1 MASQL
6 DLDQGGTNRQTHRV
20 YLGPS
25 VGWVEVSWEWV
36 LNITSGGTTNM
47 LLGSNLVLV
56 NFNGAVSI
64 QLPSFKATTAGA
76 QAIPRQFLILP
87 VVISDI
93 GGFATVANPITILP
107 FGTELISGTF
117 NNTSTLLKLS
127 STYGSIVIR
136 PDTVNGGGTL
146 LQ

>member
-25 VGWVEVSWEWV
+25 VGWQEVSWEWV
-36 LNITSGGTTNM
+36 LNITVGGTTTM

-64 QLPSFKATTAGA
+64 QLPSFKATSAGA

-87 VVISDI
+87 VTISDV
-93 GGFATVANPITILP
+93 GGFAAANNITILP
-107 FGTELISGTF
+107 FGTELISGLF
-117 NNTSTLLKLS
+117 NNTTTLLQLS
-127 STYGSIVIR
+127 SNFGSIVIR

>member
-6 DLDQGGTNRQTHRV
+6 DLDQGGTNRQTHKV

-25 VGWVEVSWEWV
+25 VGWVEVSWEWLWNV
-36 LNITSGGTTNM
+36 TTGGTTSI
-47 LLGSNLVLV
+47 LLGTNLVLV
-56 NFNGAVSI
+56 NFNGAVSV
-64 QLPSFKATTAGA
+64 QLPSFKASAAGA

-87 VVISDI
+87 MVISDV
-93 GGFATVANPITILP
+93 GGFAFANNISILP
-107 FGTELISGTF
+107 FGSELISGLF
-117 NNTSTLLKLS
+117 NNTSTILKIS
-127 STYGSIVIR
+127 SNYGSIVIR

>member
-6 DLDQGGTNRQTHRV
+6 DLDQGGTNRQTHKV

-25 VGWVEVSWEWV
+25 VGWVEASWEWV
-36 LNITSGGTTNM
+36 QNIVAAGTTSM
-47 LLGSNLVLV
+47 GLGTNLVLV
-56 NFNGAVSI
+56 NVNGLVSV
-64 QLPSFKATTAGA
+64 QLPSFKATSAGA

-87 VVISDI
+87 VTISDV
-93 GGFATVANPITILP
+93 GGFATPVNPITILP
-107 FGTELISGTF
+107 FGSELISGLF
-117 NNTSTLLKLS
+117 NNTSTLLKLTS
-127 STYGSIVIR
+127 AFGAIVIR

>member
-6 DLDQGGTNRQTHRV
+6 DLDQGGTTRQTHKV

-36 LNITSGGTTNM
+36 LNVTTGGTTTM
-47 LLGSNLVLV
+47 LLGTNLVLV
-56 NFNGAVSI
+56 NFNGAVTI
-64 QLPSFKATTAGA
+64 QLPSFKATSAGA

-87 VVISDI
+87 VVISDV
-93 GGFATVANPITILP
+93 GGFAFSNNITILP
-107 FGTELISGTF
+107 FGSETLSGLA
-117 NNTSTLLKLS
+117 SIKLS
-127 STYGSIVIR
+127 SNYGSIVIR
-136 PDTVNGGGTL
+136 PDIVNGGGTL

>member
-6 DLDQGGTNRQTHRV
+6 DLDQGGTNRQTHKV

-25 VGWVEVSWEWV
+25 VGWVEASWEW
-36 LNITSGGTTNM
+36 LQNILLGGTTSM
-47 LLGSNLVLV
+47 GLGTNLVLV

-64 QLPSFKATTAGA
+64 QLPSFKATSAGA

-87 VVISDI
+87 VVISDV
-93 GGFATVANPITILP
+93 GGFAQANPITILP
-107 FGTELISGTF
+107 FGTELISGLF
-117 NNTSTLLKLS
+117 NNTTTLLKLS
-127 STYGSIVIR
+127 SNFGSLVIR

>member
-1 MASQL
+1 MSSQL
-6 DLDQGGTNRQTHRV
+6 DLDQGGTYRQTQKL

-25 VGWVEVSWEWV
+25 VGWVEVADQWLQNV
-36 LNITSGGTTNM
+36 TTVGATTLVRGT
-47 LLGSNLVLV
+47 NLILV
-56 NFNGAVSI
+56 NFNGLVTI
-64 QLPSFKATTAGA
+64 QLPSLKASAAGA
-76 QAIPRQFLILP
+76 QAIPRQFTSIPL
-87 VVISDI
+87 VISDV

-136 PDTVNGGGTL
+136 PDIVNGGGTL

>member
-6 DLDQGGTNRQTHRV
+6 DLDQGGTNRQTHKV

-25 VGWVEVSWEWV
+25 VGWVEASWEWV
-36 LNITSGGTTNM
+36 QNIVLGGTTAM
-47 LLGSNLVLV
+47 GLGTNLVLV
-56 NFNGAVSI
+56 NFNGAVSV
-64 QLPSFKATTAGA
+64 QLPSFKATSAGA

-87 VVISDI
+87 VVISDV
-93 GGFATVANPITILP
+93 GGFALANPITILP
-107 FGTELISGTF
+107 FGSELISGTF

-127 STYGSIVIR
+127 SNYGSIVIR

>member
-6 DLDQGGTNRQTHRV
+6 DLDQGGTNRQTHKV

-25 VGWVEVSWEWV
+25 VGWQEVAWEWV
-36 LNITSGGTTNM
+36 LNVTSGGTTNM

-56 NFNGAVSI
+56 NFNGAVTI
-64 QLPSFKATTAGA
+64 QLPSFKATSAGA
-76 QAIPRQFLILP
+76 QAIPKQFLILP

-93 GGFATVANPITILP
+93 GGFALANNITILP
-107 FGTELISGTF
+107 FSGE
-117 NNTSTLLKLS
+117 TLSGLS
-127 STYGSIVIR
+127 SIKLASNYGSIVIR
-136 PDTVNGGGTL
+136 PDIVNGGGTL

>member
-6 DLDQGGTNRQTHRV
+6 DLDQGGTNRQTHKV

-25 VGWVEVSWEWV
+25 VGWVEASWEWL
-36 LNITSGGTTNM
+36 LNVTTSSASL
-47 LLGSNLVLV
+47 LLGTNLVLV
-56 NFNGAVSI
+56 NFNGTVNI
-64 QLPSFKATTAGA
+64 QFPSLKATAAGA

-87 VVISDI
+87 ITISDI
-93 GGFATVANPITILP
+93 GGFARAASPINLLP
-107 FGTELISGTF
+107 FAGELFSGLASVAISSPFGA
-117 NNTSTLLKLS
+117 
-127 STYGSIVIR
+127 IVIR

>member
-1 MASQL
+1 VSSQL
-6 DLDQGGTNRQTHRV
+6 DLDQGGTNRQTHKV

-36 LNITSGGTTNM
+36 LNVTVGGTTSM
-47 LLGSNLVLV
+47 VLGTNLVLV
-56 NFNGAVSI
+56 NFNGAVTI
-64 QLPSFKATTAGA
+64 QLPSFKATSAGA

-87 VVISDI
+87 VVISDV
-93 GGFATVANPITILP
+93 GGFATVNPINILP

-117 NNTSTLLKLS
+117 NNTTTILQLS
-127 STYGSIVIR
+127 SNYGSLVIR